1 MSATTALVPIQI
13 SANISLEE
21 WRQFQEW
28 RSEKL
33 RLQRE
38 AGEAGVEHEL
48 RSEDEAEIIERLGGD
63 IEREHREASE
73 KQAIVDGSEVGD
85 KKRKRRSFGREYKL
99 DAISFLENGV
109 MNSGVD
115 GECPVSVRHCAK
127 KFGVEPKN
135 IRDWRRQVMKI
146 RASEAGAK
154 CIGSGR
160 KPDWPEME
168 QLLHDRFKEW
178 RNSGRRVDHSWFF
191 RNGKEIFEARYP
203 DHVTT
208 DLNGQKKYTLKWSR
222 GWFDGFKRRKGIMF
236 QATNKKRTRVP
247 SESEDDDAGETE
259 GEYIQ
264 IQEVDG
270 MSIDISPIEF
280 EQGHSQ
286 YGQGH

>member
-1 MSATTALVPIQI
+1 
-13 SANISLEE
+13 
-21 WRQFQEW
+21 
-28 RSEKL
+28 
-33 RLQRE
+33 
-38 AGEAGVEHEL
+38 
-48 RSEDEAEIIERLGGD
+48 
-63 IEREHREASE
+63 
-73 KQAIVDGSEVGD
+73 
-85 KKRKRRSFGREYKL
+85 
-99 DAISFLENGV
+99 

-191 RNGKEIFEARYP
+191 RNGKEIFEDRYP

-208 DLNGQKKYTLKWSR
+208 DLNGQKKYTLKYVHH
-222 GWFDGFKRRKGIMF
+222 ILH
-236 QATNKKRTRVP
+236 TKK
-247 SESEDDDAGETE
+247 
-259 GEYIQ
+259 
-264 IQEVDG
+264 
-270 MSIDISPIEF
+270 
-280 EQGHSQ
+280 
-286 YGQGH
+286 